1 MIIKQVSNEHQQSDI
16 SNCLDNRFFLF
27 CYDLFAY
34 LNEKGD
40 FANDVASAKYVY
52 FVQYIKSTRFFEKK
66 LLKNRPILTVQKMYH
81 IIPIWCTHLKSSCNS
96 QYISFATYSI
106 WPKFRHFVDFFVL
119 LQIFGAFSLRGH
131 SEWNRGFHRRR
142 RFFVNGYQERR
153 TRPESK
159 WGSRPRLVF
168 QKLTVPVRPFCFGL
182 TCPQEASLKNE
193 QWRHL
198 LVMTHFFGQK
208 LQIVDKNV

>member
-1 MIIKQVSNEHQQSDI
+1 MYILYST
-16 SNCLDNRFFLF
+16 
-27 CYDLFAY
+27 
-34 LNEKGD
+34 
-40 FANDVASAKYVY
+40 
-52 FVQYIKSTRFFEKK
+52 YIKSTTTFSVKK
-66 LLKNRPILTVQKMYH
+66 IAKEYQAYSNRQKDVHCTYHTNLVQHFAIMQQPSLLLHMAK
-81 IIPIWCTHLKSSCNS
+81 
-96 QYISFATYSI
+96 
-106 WPKFRHFVDFFVL
+106 KFRHFVDFFVL

-168 QKLTVPVRPFCFGL
+168 QKLTVPVRAFCFEL
-182 TCPQEASLKNE
+182 TRPQEASLKNE

-198 LVMTHFFGQK
+198 LVVTHFFGQK
-208 LQIVDKNV
+208 VQIVDKDV